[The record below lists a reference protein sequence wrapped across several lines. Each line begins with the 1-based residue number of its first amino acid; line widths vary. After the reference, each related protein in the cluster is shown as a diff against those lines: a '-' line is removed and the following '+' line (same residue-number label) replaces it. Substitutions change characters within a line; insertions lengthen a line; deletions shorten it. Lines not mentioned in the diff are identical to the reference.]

1 MPTSGKPHALNAG
14 IAATDGDLIGL
25 IDDDEEVDAS
35 WFESI
40 WRHFASGEQDVDFIG
55 GKCLPLWGAPR
66 PEWLGTGY
74 LGVIGWV
81 DPGEEPRV
89 MDAAYPGILMGGN
102 AVIRRTAL
110 VRAGKYSTALNR
122 SGATLLG
129 CEDEDMYH
137 RLLALGARGRYV
149 PDLVIYHHV
158 PRERLAK
165 RYFRRWCFW
174 RGVSL
179 GMMDR
184 GRPAPVRYIAGV
196 PRYLVGRAVRGL
208 AYLLSHPFG
217 ARRADDSARRFE
229 SELACWDL
237 AGFAWGRHVRRAPT
251 GSLSGPASFRSRSQS
266 RASRMSRVPDV
277 SIVLPTYNRAA
288 DLPRAVE
295 SALNQTTP
303 PDTYELV
310 VVDNNSTDDT
320 AQVVDRLAAP
330 VPGPGFHD
338 QGVAAGCRACA
349 ERGHCQS
356 PSRHR
361 RVLR

>member
-1 MPTSGKPHALNAG
+1 MILDVILPTFNREALLARTLDSLRVARRPEGLQVRVLVVDNASTDGTRELVRRAAAGWDQRLQYLFVPTSGKPHALNAG

-25 IDDDEEVDAS
+25 IDDDEEVDAR

-40 WRHFASGEQDVDFIG
+40 WRHFASGAHDVDFIG

-89 MDAAYPGILMGGN
+89 MDATYPGILMGGN

-110 VRAGKYSTALNR
+110 ARAGKYSTALNR

-184 GRPAPVRYIAGV
+184 SRPAPVRYIGGV

-237 AGFAWGRHVRRAPT
+237 AGFAWGRHVRRAPA
-251 GSLSGPASFRSRSQS
+251 GSLSGGPRLS
-266 RASRMSRVPDV
+266 RAVA
-277 SIVLPTYNRAA
+277 NR
-288 DLPRAVE
+288 E
-295 SALNQTTP
+295 H
-303 PDTYELV
+303 
-310 VVDNNSTDDT
+310 
-320 AQVVDRLAAP
+320 LA
-330 VPGPGFHD
+330 
-338 QGVAAGCRACA
+338 
-349 ERGHCQS
+349 
-356 PSRHR
+356 
-361 RVLR
+361 